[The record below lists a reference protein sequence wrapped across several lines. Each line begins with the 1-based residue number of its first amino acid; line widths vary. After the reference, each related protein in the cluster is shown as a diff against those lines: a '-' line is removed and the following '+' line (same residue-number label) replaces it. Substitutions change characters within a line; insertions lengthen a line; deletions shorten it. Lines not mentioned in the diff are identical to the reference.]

1 MAKIDA
7 LIDLFFTELPWAQRV
22 EKIAACGYG
31 YVETWGGGDAAMLKA
46 IGEAGK
52 QHGVKLV
59 SVVMN
64 FATEEKVAPINR
76 DNRQR
81 FLDQM
86 DRYADNALAAGCS
99 QGIVTAGQ
107 SVGGRGY
114 QEQRAAL
121 VEALR
126 AAGELV
132 AAKGFRLNLEP
143 LNTEVDHAGYF
154 LNSPADGVAI
164 VKEVGLDNV
173 RMLFDIYHMGI
184 MGGNLTEFIV
194 RNIAWIGHF
203 HMAGIPGRH
212 EVFEGETNY
221 PFILRKIDQA
231 GYNGYL
237 GLEYMPL
244 LPCPETLVRT
254 REYLSGR

>member
-1 MAKIDA
+1 MKIDV
-7 LIDLFFTELPWAQRV
+7 LIDLFFKDLPWSQRV
-22 EKIAACGYG
+22 EKIAGCGYN
-31 YVETWGGGDAAMLKA
+31 YVETWGGGDAAMLRE

-52 QHGVKLV
+52 QHGVELV

-76 DNRQR
+76 ENRQR
-81 FLDQM
+81 FLEQM
-86 DRYADNALAAGCS
+86 DRYADNALAAGCR
-99 QGIVTAGQ
+99 QGIVTTGQ
-107 SVGGRGY
+107 SVVGRGY

-132 AAKGFRLNLEP
+132 GKKGFQLNLEP

-154 LNSPADGVAI
+154 LSSPMDGVAI

-184 MGGNLTEFIV
+184 MGGNLTAFLMQ
-194 RNIAWIGHF
+194 NIAWIGHF
-203 HMAGIPGRH
+203 HIAGIPGRH
-212 EVFEGETNY
+212 EPFEGETNY
-221 PFILRKIDQA
+221 PFILNKVTQA
-231 GYNGYL
+231 GYRGCF
-237 GLEYMPL
+237 GLEYFPQ
-244 LPCPETLVRT
+244 LPSSESLIKT
-254 REYLSGR
+254 REYFKNKC